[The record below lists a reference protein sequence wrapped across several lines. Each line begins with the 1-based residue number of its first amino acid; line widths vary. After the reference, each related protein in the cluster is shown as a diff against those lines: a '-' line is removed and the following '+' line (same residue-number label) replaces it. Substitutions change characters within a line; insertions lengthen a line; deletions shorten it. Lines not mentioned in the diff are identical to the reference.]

1 MTTAANRNDLGKR
14 AGWIALLTVATILG
28 SFVFAC
34 ATPFAA
40 LGAVAALNMR
50 KRDAFALTGVNFLA
64 NQIVGFGFLHYPQT
78 WDTYAWG
85 AAIGIGALVATAA
98 AIGVASLFRSAL
110 PWAVAAVATFA
121 VAVGAYELSLYAV
134 TAVLPT
140 EADAFS
146 LQTVL
151 YVVQVDGIAFAG
163 LLVLQGIGQ
172 MIGLASKPTMVATAA

>member
-1 MTTAANRNDLGKR
+1 MTTAADRNDLGKR
-14 AGWIALLTVATILG
+14 IGWIALLTVATILG

-64 NQIVGFGFLHYPQT
+64 NQIVGFGFLHYPHDAST
-78 WDTYAWG
+78 IGWG
-85 AAIGIGALVATAA
+85 VAIGVGAMVATAA
-98 AIGVASLFRSAL
+98 AIGAVQIFRAL
-110 PWAVAAVATFA
+110 PWAVTAVATFA
-121 VAVGAYELSLYAV
+121 VAVGMYELSLYAA

-163 LLVLQGIGQ
+163 LLVLQGLGQ
-172 MIGLASKPTMVATAA
+172 MIGLTSKPQMAAIAA

>member
-1 MTTAANRNDLGKR
+1 MTIAADRNDLGKR
-14 AGWIALLTVATILG
+14 AGWIALLTAATVLG

-40 LGAVAALNMR
+40 LGALAALNMR
-50 KRDAFALTGVNFLA
+50 KRDAFALTAVNFAA

-85 AAIGIGALVATAA
+85 AAIGIGALAATAA
-98 AIGVASLFRSAL
+98 AIGAASLFRAL

-121 VAVGAYELSLYAV
+121 VAVGVYELSLYAA

-172 MIGLASKPTMVATAA
+172 VIGLVSKPQTAAIAA

>member
-1 MTTAANRNDLGKR
+1 MTLAANRNDLGKR
-14 AGWIALLTVATILG
+14 AGWIALLTAATFLG

-50 KRDAFALTGVNFLA
+50 KRDAFALTGVNWLV

-78 WDTYAWG
+78 WDTFAWG
-85 AAIGIGALVATAA
+85 AAIGVAAVIATAA
-98 AIGVASLFRSAL
+98 AIGAVSLMRAL
-110 PWAVAAVATFA
+110 PWAVAAMATLA
-121 VAVGAYELSLYAV
+121 VACGVYELSLYAA

-146 LQTVL
+146 AQTVL
-151 YVVQVDGIAFAG
+151 YVVEVSGVAFAG
-163 LLVLQGIGQ
+163 LLILQGIGQ
-172 MIGLASKPTMVATAA
+172 AIGLAAPKPQTAASPA

>member
-1 MTTAANRNDLGKR
+1 MTTAADRNDLGKR
-14 AGWIALLTVATILG
+14 AGWIALLTVATFLG

-40 LGAVAALNMR
+40 LAALSALHMR

-64 NQIVGFGFLHYPQT
+64 NQIVGFGFLHYPHDSST
-78 WDTYAWG
+78 IAWG
-85 AAIGIGALVATAA
+85 AAIGVSAFVATAA
-98 AIGVASLFRSAL
+98 AIGAVSLFRAL
-110 PWAVAAVATFA
+110 PWAIAAVATFA
-121 VAVGAYELSLYAV
+121 VAVVAYELSLYAAS
-134 TAVLPT
+134 AVLPT

-172 MIGLASKPTMVATAA
+172 MIGLASKPQTVAIAA

>member
-50 KRDAFALTGVNFLA
+50 KRDAFALTGVNWLA
-64 NQIVGFGFLHYPQT
+64 NQIVGYGFLHYPVDAYSLT
-78 WDTYAWG
+78 WG
-85 AAIGIGALVATAA
+85 AAIGGAAMIATAA
-98 AIGVASLFRSAL
+98 AIGTVSITRTI
-110 PWAVAAVATFA
+110 PWALSAVATIA
-121 VAVGAYELSLYAV
+121 VTIGVYELSLLAV
-134 TAVLPT
+134 TAVSPA

-163 LLVLQGIGQ
+163 LLVLQGLGQ
-172 MIGLASKPTMVATAA
+172 MAGLAAKPQMIATAA

>member
-1 MTTAANRNDLGKR
+1 MTTAADRNDLGKR
-14 AGWIALLTVATILG
+14 IGWIALLTVATILG

-50 KRDAFALTGVNFLA
+50 KRDAFALTGVNFAA

-85 AAIGIGALVATAA
+85 AAIGIGAMVATAA
-98 AIGVASLFRSAL
+98 AIGAASLLRSAL

-121 VAVGAYELSLYAV
+121 VAVGAYELSLYAA

-172 MIGLASKPTMVATAA
+172 MIGLAAKPPMVATAA

>member
-1 MTTAANRNDLGKR
+1 MTTAADRNDLGKR
-14 AGWIALLTVATILG
+14 TGWIALLTVATVLG

-40 LGAVAALNMR
+40 LGALAALNMR
-50 KRDAFALTGVNFLA
+50 KRDAFALTAVNFAA
-64 NQIVGFGFLHYPQT
+64 NQIVGFGFLHYPHDAAT
-78 WDTYAWG
+78 IGWG
-85 AAIGIGALVATAA
+85 VAIGVGALVATAA
-98 AIGVASLFRSAL
+98 AISTAQLLRGLL

-121 VAVGAYELSLYAV
+121 VAVGVYELSLYAA

-151 YVVQVDGIAFAG
+151 YVVQVDGIAFAA

-172 MIGLASKPTMVATAA
+172 MIGLATKPQAAALPA